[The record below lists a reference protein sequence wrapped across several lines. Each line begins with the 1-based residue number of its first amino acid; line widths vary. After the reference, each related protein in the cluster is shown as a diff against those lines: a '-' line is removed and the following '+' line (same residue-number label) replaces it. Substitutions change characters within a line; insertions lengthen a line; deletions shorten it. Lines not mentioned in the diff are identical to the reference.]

1 VSAPPPNLRPLDG
14 IRVVDF
20 TSLVA
25 GPWCTRLMA
34 DCGAEVI
41 KVEAVGEG
49 DIMRFA
55 APMVE
60 GMSRVFAHF
69 NCGKKSI
76 SLNLKSPS
84 GLALARRLVEKA
96 DIVIENFRP
105 GVMAR
110 LGLDYAAVSA
120 VKTDLIYCSI
130 SGFGQS
136 GPRAKEAAY
145 APVVHALSG
154 YDHAFMRAQESAET
168 PPVSGIM
175 TADVVAGVYAFGA
188 IQTALVHRERHGNG
202 TFIDATLME
211 SMMSLIGIQYQE
223 AQSQEPIISRR
234 FPPIRVRDGHV
245 AIPLVSM
252 PNYLALYPVIGR
264 PEWSDEF
271 GTLQTALLNRQKIE
285 AELAVW
291 ASDKTVD
298 EVEAAMTT
306 AGLPFARYRTP
317 VQMLDDGHLRQ
328 RGSFASLEDADG
340 DFVVLNP
347 PFKMSAVACVAN
359 PRVARSGE
367 DTAAVLTETLGL
379 NEMEIAQMRQ
389 DGAFGRT
396 PNGDRDA
403 R

>member
-1 VSAPPPNLRPLDG
+1 MSAPAPNLRPLNG

-25 GPWCTRLMA
+25 GPWCTRLLA

-49 DIMRFA
+49 DIIRFA
-55 APMVE
+55 APVVD

-76 SLNLKSPS
+76 SLNLKSRS

-120 VKTDLIYCSI
+120 VKRDLIYCSI

-136 GPRAKEAAY
+136 GPRAKEGAY

-154 YDHAFMRAQESAET
+154 YDHAFMQAQESAEK

-175 TADVVAGVYAFGA
+175 MADVVAGVYAFGA
-188 IQTALVHRERHGNG
+188 IQAALVHRERHGKG

-223 AQSQEPIISRR
+223 AQSREPITSRR

-252 PNYLALYPVIGR
+252 PNYLALYPIIGW
-264 PEWSDEF
+264 PEWTDEF

-285 AELAVW
+285 DALAAW

-298 EVEAAMTT
+298 EVETAMAA

-317 VQMLDDGHLRQ
+317 SQMLDDDHLRQ
-328 RGSFASLEDADG
+328 RGSFARLADADG
-340 DFVVLNP
+340 EFVVLNP
-347 PFKMSAVACVAN
+347 PFKISAAACVAN
-359 PRVARSGE
+359 PRVARAGE
-367 DTAAVLTETLGL
+367 DTAAVLTQTLGM
-379 NEMEIAQMRQ
+379 NEMEIAQMRD
-389 DGAFGRT
+389 DGAFGRAAKD
-396 PNGDRDA
+396 NRDA